1 MNEGENKGQM
11 FSNNVLSDNTLWDGE
26 MQLPSNNVTNVY
38 GNEDGDVVN
47 NSDNDVGKTLL
58 TNYKVQRWS
67 QSTLVEHKRISFRM

>member
-26 MQLPSNNVTNVY
+26 MQLPSNNVTDVY
-38 GNEDGDVVN
+38 RNEDGDVVN

-67 QSTLVEHKRISFRM
+67 QSTLMEHKRISFRM

>member
-47 NSDNDVGKTLL
+47 NSENDVGKTLL

-67 QSTLVEHKRISFRM
+67 

>member
-26 MQLPSNNVTNVY
+26 MQLPSNNDTNVY

-47 NSDNDVGKTLL
+47 NSYNDVGKTLL

-67 QSTLVEHKRISFRM
+67 QSTLVEHKQIRFRM

>member
-58 TNYKVQRWS
+58 TNCKVQR
-67 QSTLVEHKRISFRM
+67 